1 MTHSRPRRGDLSAD
15 RESTCD
21 TVSFEVL
28 GCAAACGLAPPNN
41 RLQRT
46 VRCAARR

>member
-1 MTHSRPRRGDLSAD
+1 MTHSRPSRRNLSAD
-15 RESTCD
+15 GESTCD